1 MDFMNKLIIALILLF
16 FSLSQSIRGQ
26 EDNICLLYTSCYFN
40 YFEMEFIE
48 NDLFMYFGETLVL
61 VQDESTD
68 SLVIIIFR

>member
-1 MDFMNKLIIALILLF
+1 
-16 FSLSQSIRGQ
+16 
-26 EDNICLLYTSCYFN
+26 
-40 YFEMEFIE
+40 MEFIE